1 MERKTKYSARLTDL
15 IEDRLTSYG
24 YPKQMRPDK
33 YQALA
38 AVRKV
43 LALRAGLTTLLGM
56 TESQY
61 LIMLDW
67 LEVILPDAT
76 GTH

>member
-24 YPKQMRPDK
+24 YVDQGPAK
-33 YQALA
+33 YEAVT

-43 LALRAGLTTLLGM
+43 LAIRAGLRTLLGIG
-56 TESQY
+56 EADY
-61 LIMLDW
+61 LIMLGW

-76 GTH
+76 GTY

>member
-24 YPKQMRPDK
+24 YVVQGPAK
-33 YQALA
+33 YQAVT

-43 LALRAGLTTLLGM
+43 LALRAGCRTLLGLS
-56 TESQY
+56 ESGY
-61 LIMLDW
+61 LIMLGW

-76 GTH
+76 GTY